1 MAVTAGPDHWM
12 RLALEEARLAA
23 DSGEVPVG
31 AVLVKDGRL
40 IASGRN
46 TPIAAHDPTA
56 HAEVMALRAAAHSL
70 GNYRLEG
77 CELYV
82 TLEPCAMCAAAML
95 HARLNR
101 VVFGAADPKTGAAG
115 SVINLFDIP
124 LLNHQTQVT
133 GGLLAEEAAGLLRS
147 FFKPRRTN
155 VSPLREDA
163 LRTPDARWVD
173 LDVPHHL
180 SHYVSHLPSLQ
191 GLRLHWFDGRATSR
205 DVCDSMVET
214 GKGGHRSAKPQLIA
228 LHGTA
233 DWSLRYAS
241 ELHAGEPILA
251 IDLPGFGLSDKPKKE
266 SAHSLAWHASV
277 LEEWIQHLAIQPSDQ
292 ALCVIAP
299 REMQPLVETFLS
311 RVKGTFEVRWDDR
324 PEMPEFE
331 CVAPYPDKGHLAGPR
346 ALRAL
351 LDN

>member
-1 MAVTAGPDHWM
+1 M
-12 RLALEEARLAA
+12 RLALDEARHAA
-23 DSGEVPVG
+23 DAGEVPVG

-40 IASGRN
+40 IASARN
-46 TPIAAHDPTA
+46 TPISGHDPTA
-56 HAEVMALRAAAHSL
+56 HAEVMALRAAAQSL

-82 TLEPCAMCAAAML
+82 TLEPCAMCAGAML
-95 HARLNR
+95 HARLSQ
-101 VVFGAADPKTGAAG
+101 VIFGASDPKTGAAG
-115 SVINLFDIP
+115 SVVNLFDIP

-133 GGLLAEEAAGLLRS
+133 GGLLAEEAADLLRS

-155 VSPLREDA
+155 ASPLREDA
-163 LRTPDARWVD
+163 LRTPDARWAG
-173 LDVPHHL
+173 LDVPQQL

-191 GLRLHWFDGRATSR
+191 GLRLHWFDGRASVPEI
-205 DVCDSMVET
+205 DDSMMET
-214 GKGGHRSAKPQLIA
+214 GKGGHKSTLPLSIA

-241 ELHAGEPILA
+241 ELRAGVPILA

-266 SAHSLAWHASV
+266 TAHTIDWHASV
-277 LEEWIQHLAIQPSDQ
+277 LAQWIQHLAIPPSTQ

-299 REMQPLVETFLS
+299 REMEPLVEAFLG
-311 RVKGTFEVRWDDR
+311 RVEGTFEVRWDDR
-324 PEMPEFE
+324 PEMPESE
-331 CVAPYPDKGHLAGPR
+331 RLTPYPDKGHLAGPR